1 MRIYLKK
8 KSNFG
13 KISPPLIK
21 IFVWYKVSIIIFYEY
36 TDIKE
41 KISPRHLEEHMF
53 NKVKVYISHKLSRS
67 VFALDNIT

>member
-1 MRIYLKK
+1 MRIYLK

-41 KISPRHLEEHMF
+41 KISPIKEHMF
-53 NKVKVYISHKLSRS
+53 NEVKVFISHKLSRS